1 MEAIVDQFYTAIRTG
16 ATEQLYNIIHED
28 FVLTCPT
35 RDHVLSGVYQ
45 GKTRFFNDVLPH
57 VFGCVKSTAMVFCA
71 DYRVVCRAGDV
82 VVALAQN
89 EGCAR
94 GDGPEYNQ
102 VYVHIFRVLDGQ
114 VRSLVEV
121 FDTALADRAL
131 WGDVADL
138 APDEPFTLAGL
149 AAQGF

>member
-1 MEAIVDQFYTAIRTG
+1 A
-16 ATEQLYNIIHED
+16 
-28 FVLTCPT
+28 
-35 RDHVLSGVYQ
+35 DH
-45 GKTRFFNDVLPH
+45 
-57 VFGCVKSTAMVFCA
+57 
-71 DYRVVCRAGDV
+71 RVVCRAGDV

-94 GDGPEYNQ
+94 DDGPEYNQ

-138 APDEPFTLAGL
+138 APDEPFSLAGL